1 LESHYRSPLSYSSAG
16 AAARERS
23 MERLR
28 HALRPAG
35 SAGKLDDELPD
46 PQPFR
51 DRFLNAM
58 DNDLNTPQAL
68 ACLFDLAREINRAV
82 EAGRNACPAQD
93 ALREL
98 GGILGLTFQE
108 RASGDQHRL
117 AAKPFIDLLVNTR
130 LELRRAKQYA
140 LADQI
145 RDELA
150 KQGVTVE
157 DTPQGSEWQYQSTL

>member
-1 LESHYRSPLSYSSAG
+1 
-16 AAARERS
+16 

-28 HALRPAG
+28 HALRSAG
-35 SAGKLDDELPD
+35 SDQSKGELLD

-68 ACLFDLAREINRAV
+68 ACLFDLARAINRAR
-82 EAGRNACPAQD
+82 EAGNNTGPAQD
-93 ALREL
+93 TLREL
-98 GGILGLTFQE
+98 GGILGLTFRE
-108 RASGDQHRL
+108 RDSGDQTSL

-130 LELRRAKQYA
+130 LELRKAKQFA

-157 DTPQGSEWQYQSTL
+157 DTPQGSEWQYQSIL